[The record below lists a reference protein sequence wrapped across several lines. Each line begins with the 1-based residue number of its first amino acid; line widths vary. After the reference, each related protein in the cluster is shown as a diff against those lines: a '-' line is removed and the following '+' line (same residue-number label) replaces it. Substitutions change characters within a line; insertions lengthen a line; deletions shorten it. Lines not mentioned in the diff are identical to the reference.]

1 VTLKSS
7 GEEQV
12 KEITLDEFI
21 SMLAGKRIVVKGIC
35 AAPPSFL
42 VEALGQVYRVKVR

>member
-1 VTLKSS
+1 M
-7 GEEQV
+7 
-12 KEITLDEFI
+12 KEITLDEFLKR
-21 SMLAGKRIVVKGIC
+21 LAGKQITVRGVC